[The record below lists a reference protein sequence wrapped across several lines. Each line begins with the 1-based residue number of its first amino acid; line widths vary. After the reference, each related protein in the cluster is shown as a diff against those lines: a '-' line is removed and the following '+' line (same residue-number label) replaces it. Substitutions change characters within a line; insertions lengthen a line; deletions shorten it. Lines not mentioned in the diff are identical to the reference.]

1 MRKLVVMAALKRIE
15 YNSDGSTWNV
25 VSETRYIYDGMRVIQ
40 ERDLNNTPQVSY
52 TRGEDLS
59 GSLEGAGGIGG
70 LLVRS
75 HAYQAGSG
83 TFTNHNYYH
92 ADGNGNITYM
102 VTTNQGL
109 AASYRYDP
117 YGNLLS
123 SSGSLA
129 SGNVYRFSS
138 KEIHVNSGLYYYGYR
153 WYAPN
158 LQRWLNRDPLGER
171 NNPLLALT
179 RHGNI
184 NRGAFA
190 PRAGRLNRGPLE
202 RFGNANLYEFVRNS
216 PTGEIDPD
224 GLHTLQ
230 VLFELLAQAEA
241 VGDLEAM
248 AWWDYQISVLLA
260 EQEAAAAAAA
270 AAAEAG
276 AAGAGAGAGA
286 MCAVASVGL
295 VVGVGG
301 GLLLG
306 SWEPFEGGGT
316 INENV
321 QEIFEGFWDWWYK

>member
-1 MRKLVVMAALKRIE
+1 MRFDWRNAGAG
-15 YNSDGSTWNV
+15 SDPDDGGV
-25 VSETRYIYDGMRVIQ
+25 RADFAYD
-40 ERDLNNTPQVSY
+40 
-52 TRGEDLS
+52 TRGSDLS
-59 GSLEGAGGIGG
+59 GSFEGAGGIGG
-70 LLVRS
+70 LLARS
-75 HAYQAGSG
+75 HGYAS
-83 TFTNHNYYH
+83 TNGNWYTHNYYH
-92 ADGNGNITYM
+92 ADGNGNITYL
-102 VTTNQGL
+102 VNSSQTL
-109 AASYRYDP
+109 FASYRYDP
-117 YGNLLS
+117 FGNTIS
-123 SSGSLA
+123 SSGSSA
-129 SGNVYRFSS
+129 NVYRFSS
-138 KEIHVNSGLYYYGYR
+138 KEIHVNSGLYYYGFR

-158 LQRWLNRDPLGER
+158 LQRWLNRDPMGER
-171 NNPLLALT
+171 NNPLLALA
-179 RHGNI
+179 RLGNI

-190 PRAGRLNRGPLE
+190 AHADRLNSGPFE

-270 AAAEAG
+270 AAEAG

-286 MCAVASVGL
+286 VCAAASVGL